1 MLSTLT
7 FTKPPYIALSDEL
20 CTRPRG
26 PSRRGGRQRTEDSP
40 TPVPEQRRGRG
51 EEAPHHH
58 AGLEPARDGAM
69 RSYTGPPIKASTL
82 ARSRGFHDGLP
93 ISLAHWPAL
102 SSPRTSEGGNST
114 RSKVAAS

>member
-1 MLSTLT
+1 MSYV
-7 FTKPPYIALSDEL
+7 PAPVALL
-20 CTRPRG
+20 AG
-26 PSRRGGRQRTEDSP
+26 VADS
-40 TPVPEQRRGRG
+40 EQRIPPPRYLKSGVGFGGGCSGRRLRLVYTRTQKG

-102 SSPRTSEGGNST
+102 SSPRTS
-114 RSKVAAS
+114 

>member
-1 MLSTLT
+1 MSYV
-7 FTKPPYIALSDEL
+7 PAPVALL
-20 CTRPRG
+20 AG
-26 PSRRGGRQRTEDSP
+26 VADS
-40 TPVPEQRRGRG
+40 EQRIPQPRYLKSSVGFGVGCSGRRLRLVYAYTKG
-51 EEAPHHH
+51 EETPHHH

-102 SSPRTSEGGNST
+102 SSPRTS
-114 RSKVAAS
+114 